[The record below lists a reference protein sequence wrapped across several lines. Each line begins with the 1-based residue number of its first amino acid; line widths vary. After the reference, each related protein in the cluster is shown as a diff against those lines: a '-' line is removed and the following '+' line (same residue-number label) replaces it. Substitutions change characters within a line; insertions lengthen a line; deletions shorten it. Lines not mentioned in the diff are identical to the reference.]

1 VRTIVIAT
9 DGSSASREAL
19 VFGLDLAMDERADV
33 VVVHVAQRFDL
44 VPTSPFGL
52 VATQAHA
59 PTAAERAILDDALAT
74 AESAGVSARGELLV
88 GDPADEIVASA
99 DTIDADLI
107 VVGWR
112 GHGALSSAVHG
123 SVSRG
128 VLNYARR
135 PVLVVRGTRVAS
147 STQAAAASSRGA
159 SRRARGGRALHGS

>member
-1 VRTIVIAT
+1 MQTIVIAI
-9 DGSSASREAL
+9 DGSTASGEAL
-19 VFGLDLAMDERADV
+19 AFGLGLARDEHAV
-33 VVVHVAQRFDL
+33 AVIVHVAPRFDV
-44 VPTSPFGL
+44 VPTSLFG
-52 VATQAHA
+52 VAGWQTLA
-59 PTAAERAILDDALAT
+59 PTEAERGILDDALAT
-74 AESAGVSARGELLV
+74 AASAGVRARCELLT
-88 GDPADEIVASA
+88 GDPADEIVAYA
-99 DTIDADLI
+99 DAIDADLI

-128 VLNYARR
+128 VLNHARR